1 MKKITT
7 LVQESEKDM
16 ITEAATT
23 AFEKELE
30 ALVTKYSDSMVKDL
44 QDQLR
49 TKIAN
54 VLKKKAQK
62 V

>member
-7 LVQESEKDM
+7 LVKESEKDM
-16 ITEAATT
+16 LTEAASSS
-23 AFEKELE
+23 FEKELE
-30 ALVTKYSDSMVKDL
+30 ALVTKYSDSMVADL
-44 QDQLR
+44 QDQLK

-62 V
+62 I